1 MVPQAMLNRRQRGLT
16 LVELIIA
23 MVIIS
28 GALAGVLGALSRSAV
43 ISADPLVGKQLRAI
57 AEGVMEEI
65 QLKPFSAPVATAP
78 SGCARAGLLN
88 AGDYNGFD
96 ANVCAADGT
105 AAPALAGYKIH
116 VDVLQGSG
124 AILSSSIPA
133 TDAIEIRVTASRGAQ
148 QYVLTG
154 WRTNYGK

>member
-1 MVPQAMLNRRQRGLT
+1 MLNKRQRGLT
-16 LVELIIA
+16 LIELIVA
-23 MVIIS
+23 MVIIA
-28 GALAGVLGALSRSAV
+28 GALAGVLSALSRSAV
-43 ISADPLVGKQLRAI
+43 VSADPLVGKQLRAI

-65 QLKPFSAPVATAP
+65 QLKPFSTPAATP
-78 SGCARAGLLN
+78 PTGCARAGLLK

-96 ANVCAADGT
+96 AAVCAADGT

-124 AILSSSIPA
+124 AIVTNIPTPA
-133 TDAIEIRVTASRGAQ
+133 DAIEIRVTASRGAQ
-148 QYVLTG
+148 QYILTG